1 MLLSLA
7 FVATHI
13 QFTKIRGP
21 AQFSQKGEER
31 GPAAV
36 ITMIHGSKRLLQ
48 DIGLLKKI
56 VNTTRNNKEYNSGD
70 E

>member
-1 MLLSLA
+1 MLLSSA
-7 FVATHI
+7 FVAIHI

-36 ITMIHGSKRLLQ
+36 ISWKHMVAPGRRLVE
-48 DIGLLKKI
+48 KI
-56 VNTTRNNKEYNSGD
+56 CKYYEEQGVQQ
-70 E
+70 